1 MRPPTDFRERSKA
14 TIGSPP
20 IRAVEDGAR
29 RLVENRIRAA
39 AGFAAMEDMRDRART
54 IRLHTLRH
62 LATLLEQF
70 AANAAAAGCRV
81 HFADDASEATRI
93 VRQIASD
100 HDARSIVKSK
110 SMVTEEIDLNA
121 ALESDGRRVVETD
134 LGQFIIQLADDRPSH
149 IIAPVLHWTRF
160 EVGELFRDKLGVD
173 YTDDPAALND
183 IARQHL
189 RQIFLTADMGI
200 SGVNFGVA
208 ESGSICVVTNEGNGR
223 LSTTAPRVHVAVM
236 GMERL
241 VPTFGDLAVMLEVL
255 ARSSTGQRLSVYTNI
270 VTGPRRSGDDDGP
283 ESVHIVIVDNGRSRT
298 LGGNTAEV
306 LACIRCGACLNIC
319 PVYRRT
325 GGHAYGTTYP
335 GPIGAVLNPAL
346 MTLGEWGDLAHA
358 SSLCGA
364 CLEVCPV
371 RIDIPSLLVRT
382 RIAEANSGNGD
393 PALRSA
399 MQAYAAA
406 AVRPRAFRALLK
418 TGALLG
424 TIGRS
429 DTISALPFMGR
440 AWTDQRELRAPAI
453 RTFHDR
459 WRSRRGT

>member
-1 MRPPTDFRERSKA
+1 M
-14 TIGSPP
+14 
-20 IRAVEDGAR
+20 
-29 RLVENRIRAA
+29 RAA
-39 AGFAAMEDMRDRART
+39 AEFAAMDQMRDQARA

-62 LATLLEQF
+62 LDTLLEQF
-70 AANAAAAGCRV
+70 ADTAEAAGCHV
-81 HFADDASEATRI
+81 HFAGDASEATRI
-93 VRQIASD
+93 VRQIAAD

-134 LGQFIIQLADDRPSH
+134 LGEFIIQLAGDRPSH

-160 EVGELFRDKLGVD
+160 EIGELFRDQLGVE
-173 YTDDPAALND
+173 YTDDPTRLND
-183 IARQHL
+183 IARRHL
-189 RQIFLTADMGI
+189 REIFLTADMGI

-208 ESGSICVVTNEGNGR
+208 ESGSICIVTNEGNGR
-223 LSTTAPRVHVAVM
+223 FSTTAPRVHVAVM

-270 VTGPRRSGDDDGP
+270 VTGPRRPGDDDGP
-283 ESVHIVIVDNGRSRT
+283 ESVHIVVVDNGRSRT
-298 LGGNTAEV
+298 LGGDTAEI
-306 LACIRCGACLNIC
+306 LSCIRCGACLNIC

-346 MTLGEWGDLAHA
+346 MTLGEWGDLSHA

-382 RIAEANSGNGD
+382 RVAEAASGNGD
-393 PALRSA
+393 PTLRSA
-399 MQAYAAA
+399 MKAYAAA

-429 DTISALPFMGR
+429 DTISSLPFMGR
-440 AWTDQRELRAPAI
+440 AWTDHRELRAPAK

-459 WRSRRGT
+459 WRARRGT

>member
-1 MRPPTDFRERSKA
+1 LGT
-14 TIGSPP
+14 PP

-39 AGFAAMEDMRDRART
+39 AEFAAMDQMRDQARA

-62 LATLLEQF
+62 LDTLLEQF
-70 AANAAAAGCRV
+70 ADTAEAAGCHV
-81 HFADDASEATRI
+81 HFAGDASEATRI
-93 VRQIASD
+93 VRQIAAD

-134 LGQFIIQLADDRPSH
+134 LGEFIIQLAGDRPSH

-160 EVGELFRDKLGVD
+160 EIGELFRDQLGVE
-173 YTDDPAALND
+173 YTDDPTRLND
-183 IARQHL
+183 IARRHL
-189 RQIFLTADMGI
+189 REIFLTADMGI

-208 ESGSICVVTNEGNGR
+208 ESGSICIVTNEGNGR

-298 LGGNTAEV
+298 LGGDTAEI

-346 MTLGEWGDLAHA
+346 MTLGEWGDLSHA

-382 RIAEANSGNGD
+382 RVAEAASGNGD
-393 PALRSA
+393 PTLRSA
-399 MQAYAAA
+399 MKAYAAA

-429 DTISALPFMGR
+429 DTISSLPFMGR
-440 AWTDQRELRAPAI
+440 AWTDHRELRAPAK

-459 WRSRRGT
+459 WRARRGT

>member
-1 MRPPTDFRERSKA
+1 MTPPTGFRERSRA
-14 TIGSPP
+14 ALGTPP

-39 AGFAAMEDMRDRART
+39 AEFAAMDQMRDQARA
-54 IRLHTLRH
+54 IRLHTLRN
-62 LATLLEQF
+62 LDTLLEQF
-70 AANAAAAGCRV
+70 ADTAEAAGCHV
-81 HFADDASEATRI
+81 HFAGDASEATRI
-93 VRQIASD
+93 VRQIAAD

-134 LGQFIIQLADDRPSH
+134 LGEFIIQLAGDRPSH

-160 EVGELFRDKLGVD
+160 EIGELFRDRLGVE
-173 YTDDPAALND
+173 YTDDPTRLND
-183 IARQHL
+183 IARRHL
-189 RQIFLTADMGI
+189 REIFLTADMGI

-208 ESGSICVVTNEGNGR
+208 ESGSICIVTNEGNGR

-283 ESVHIVIVDNGRSRT
+283 ESVHIVVVDNGRSRT
-298 LGGNTAEV
+298 LGGDTAEI
-306 LACIRCGACLNIC
+306 LSCIRCGACLNIC

-346 MTLGEWGDLAHA
+346 MTLGEWGDLSHA

-382 RIAEANSGNGD
+382 RVAEAATGSGD
-393 PALRSA
+393 PTLRSA
-399 MQAYAAA
+399 MKAYTAA

-429 DTISALPFMGR
+429 DTISSLPFMGG
-440 AWTDQRELRAPAI
+440 AWTDHRELRAPAK

-459 WRSRRGT
+459 WRARRGT